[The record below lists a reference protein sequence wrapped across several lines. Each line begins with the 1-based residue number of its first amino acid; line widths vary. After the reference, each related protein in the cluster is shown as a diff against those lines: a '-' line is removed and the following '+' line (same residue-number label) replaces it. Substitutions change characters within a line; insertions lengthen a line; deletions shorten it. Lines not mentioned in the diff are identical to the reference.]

1 MSGSIQNAI
10 HEEGVSETIGVV
22 LLIGLV
28 VVGVSLIGVF
38 FFSQPVAEELPAV
51 DILLS
56 NNGSTILFQHNGG
69 DSLAEDE
76 FRIYV
81 GGNAVAA
88 TELSFIDGGNWP
100 WSVGE
105 TIQYTATGPITPLDE
120 NVLIAHREEKG
131 ILLRPTFVDIT
142 GTSTD
147 LADVAS
153 APLPTLSPGVG
164 PGSTT
169 PEDAGGIVA
178 ASVLADSEIVV
189 AVSSFNWED
198 IVGGRYFNFTVAS
211 SNSTMNIAH
220 ETGVRNFNTEDK
232 IVIRTNDWPVRSRIS
247 ITGVGN
253 TFFSLRFENVNVWIE
268 NVAITRPL
276 PPYDV
281 VDIESAWIPEYEDL
295 ESTLAF
301 ELDPTYE
308 LYINGTLDPRGSTTA
323 ITLNNVRP
331 TDSGM
336 FVINVRDWNIE
347 PNSVILAK
355 ADITE

>member
-1 MSGSIQNAI
+1 MRGGSDRTMSGSIQNAI
-10 HEEGVSETIGVV
+10 HEEGGVSETIGVV

-28 VVGVSLIGVF
+28 VVGGVSLIGGVF

-105 TIQYTATGPITPLDE
+105 TIQYTATGPITPPLDE

-169 PEDAGGIVA
+169 PEDAGGDCCCISSCRFRDCRRCFIV
-178 ASVLADSEIVV
+178 
-189 AVSSFNWED
+189 
-198 IVGGRYFNFTVAS
+198 
-211 SNSTMNIAH
+211 
-220 ETGVRNFNTEDK
+220 
-232 IVIRTNDWPVRSRIS
+232 
-247 ITGVGN
+247 
-253 TFFSLRFENVNVWIE
+253 
-268 NVAITRPL
+268 
-276 PPYDV
+276 
-281 VDIESAWIPEYEDL
+281 
-295 ESTLAF
+295 
-301 ELDPTYE
+301 
-308 LYINGTLDPRGSTTA
+308 
-323 ITLNNVRP
+323 
-331 TDSGM
+331 
-336 FVINVRDWNIE
+336 
-347 PNSVILAK
+347 
-355 ADITE
+355 